1 MRGDPQFPRHGIFL
15 PGLTLSSPPPPVPLS
30 PQAGGGVAGKA
41 AFAAGAGAIG
51 YSAVAA
57 PKTEPQA
64 KAK

>member
-15 PGLTLSSPPPPVPLS
+15 PGLTLSSPSPVPLS